1 VSSILVRK
9 SDDGTRDSLTWRW
22 RGGGETMAAELG
34 DPLGQTNYAIC
45 LYDRSVDVPSLAV
58 IETAPAGSLCGGDPC
73 WRLSSRGVKYKD
85 KEPATHGLFAITV
98 SVIPEKRTSFKVKV
112 MGDRLHLPP
121 PANAFQ
127 LFRQHSNVL
136 VQLVNS
142 DDHCWET
149 TFPVPAQTNTVEKF
163 KDRIP

>member
-1 VSSILVRK
+1 
-9 SDDGTRDSLTWRW
+9 
-22 RGGGETMAAELG
+22 M
-34 DPLGQTNYAIC
+34 
-45 LYDRSVDVPSLAV
+45 
-58 IETAPAGSLCGGDPC
+58 
-73 WRLSSRGVKYKD
+73 KYKD

-136 VQLVNS
+136 VQLIHKS
-142 DDHCWET
+142 FAGPTIWL
-149 TFPVPAQTNTVEKF
+149 TFRRRSA
-163 KDRIP
+163 IPLKPCLTSERPFA